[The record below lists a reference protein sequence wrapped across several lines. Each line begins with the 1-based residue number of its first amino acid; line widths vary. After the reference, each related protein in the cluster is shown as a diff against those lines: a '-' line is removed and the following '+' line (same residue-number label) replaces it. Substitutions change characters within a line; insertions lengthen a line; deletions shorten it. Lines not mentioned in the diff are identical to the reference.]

1 MQATHVSL
9 RCQRCLSE
17 CRLPA
22 PAPSPRELPFTYKYS
37 LLPREKINISLK
49 GFFGALDVVSG
60 KHCTGHYQLTRKCWL
75 PYQHHA

>member
-37 LLPREKINISLK
+37 LLPREKINKYRFKRL
-49 GFFGALDVVSG
+49 FGGLWTWFQVSTALGIPS
-60 KHCTGHYQLTRKCWL
+60 
-75 PYQHHA
+75 